1 MRIQFLNDSDVRT
14 IIASNLIN
22 DDKLGMVR
30 DAERLTLERLTD
42 AALNVIA
49 ALCLASALIVGALAY
64 FDILTK

>member
-1 MRIQFLNDSDVRT
+1 MKLLNDSDVRT

-22 DDKLGMVR
+22 DDKFGMVR

-42 AALNVIA
+42 AALNVLA
-49 ALCLASALIVGALAY
+49 ALCLAAALLVGALSY